1 MVLAKGGRALVRVAS
16 EVSAQPAAAPVGTPA
31 PADIVSAIIPV
42 LQDDGAVA
50 DLHLAYK
57 AALHGEARQIEFI
70 YVLARQSQQALAT
83 LSALKRAGEP
93 LTVVVL
99 SRWDGEGAALR
110 SAFQRAR
117 GEAVLILSASLQ
129 VEPRDVPKVLAA
141 LDDSDMVVARR
152 QSLHSS
158 WFEAVQARLFQW
170 LIRLLFGR
178 TISDPVCRVRA
189 YRRRVLE
196 EIAGYSVQQHFS
208 PLLAV
213 ERGFHVAEV
222 DVTPAQPGAGHRTRA
237 GGFSLL
243 RRLRL
248 ALEAISLFVV
258 LKFVH
263 KPLRFFAMAGL
274 PILLIGVIYTGYL
287 AIERLFFGEPL
298 ADRPALVLAVLLIV
312 LGIQVLA
319 LGLIG
324 EIIIFVSGKRIK
336 DYTIEK
342 II

>member
-1 MVLAKGGRALVRVAS
+1 M
-16 EVSAQPAAAPVGTPA
+16 
-31 PADIVSAIIPV
+31 
-42 LQDDGAVA
+42 
-50 DLHLAYK
+50 
-57 AALHGEARQIEFI
+57 
-70 YVLARQSQQALAT
+70 
-83 LSALKRAGEP
+83 
-93 LTVVVL
+93 
-99 SRWDGEGAALR
+99 
-110 SAFQRAR
+110 
-117 GEAVLILSASLQ
+117 
-129 VEPRDVPKVLAA
+129 PKVLAA

-170 LIRLLFGR
+170 LIHLLFGR

-222 DVTPAQPGAGHRTRA
+222 DVTPAQPGAGHGPRA